1 MLRTDVRGYTQQ
13 KNKCYTFT
21 PSSPPISG
29 TKRNT
34 SKHAGGR
41 GAQVEHKRNKVEQ
54 QVEQTGEQPRETGH
68 FLAKTGIFYCARLS
82 YIEAC
87 GEKGWG
93 ILVRAPTSAGRTRP
107 PLFATGP
114 SRKQPAIANVPI

>member
-1 MLRTDVRGYTQQ
+1 MCGGTL
-13 KNKCYTFT
+13 NKKTSVI
-21 PSSPPISG
+21 PLPPLPPPISG